1 MAKNKPKNTQE
12 KEELVDEVTS
22 EETVTEDAT
31 PQVVPAE
38 EPKQEDQVQ
47 EEPKGPNPEGSN
59 IVEQPAQE
67 QLKIPTPEEVK
78 KEEELKDKYAASKN
92 IDLDASYD
100 LVKATLRRTD
110 IDDTKKLEIISNGT
124 NIAYKAVIEEFED
137 YNREVQSG
145 LTENPQA
152 FANKVFELYGRLRR
166 ILEDE
171 DVYVTTAKLMIL
183 LLLFR
188 KYFQTSFVPSVYSLY
203 ADLFPGSEQDY
214 VEYQYIMASLYTLA
228 TQPDPAIIKRRI
240 NFNKPDFKYGKKLEE
255 LFINLFN

>member
-38 EPKQEDQVQ
+38 EPKQEEEVQ
-47 EEPKGPNPEGSN
+47 EELNVPNPEGSN
-59 IVEQPAQE
+59 IVEQPVQE
-67 QLKIPTPEEVK
+67 QPKIPTPEEVK
-78 KEEELKDKYAASKN
+78 KEEELEDKYAASKN

-152 FANKVFELYGRLRR
+152 FANKVSEL
-166 ILEDE
+166 
-171 DVYVTTAKLMIL
+171 
-183 LLLFR
+183 
-188 KYFQTSFVPSVYSLY
+188 
-203 ADLFPGSEQDY
+203 
-214 VEYQYIMASLYTLA
+214 
-228 TQPDPAIIKRRI
+228 
-240 NFNKPDFKYGKKLEE
+240 
-255 LFINLFN
+255 